1 MTITHLDEAAF
12 AVAGGASRRGTG
24 GMITKRQAAKTA
36 TAHGADTYILNDS
49 DPAALYDLL
58 DGVPSARIFAPHTP
72 CLNFFKK
79 GTDIF
84 AASSYYIA
92 ADDT

>member
-12 AVAGGASRRGTG
+12 AAADGASRRGTG

-49 DPAALYDLL
+49 DLAALYDLL
-58 DGVPSARIFAPHTP
+58 DGAPVVTHICAAHP
-72 CLNFFKK
+72 LSEFFSKK
-79 GTDIF
+79 VLTSLLLVVI
-84 AASSYYIA
+84 I
-92 ADDT
+92 

>member
-12 AVAGGASRRGTG
+12 AAAGDASRRGTG

-36 TAHGADTYILNDS
+36 TAHGADTYILNGS

-58 DGVPSARIFAPHTP
+58 DGVPVGTHICAAHPLSE
-72 CLNFFKK
+72 FFQKRYCH
-79 GTDIF
+79 F
-84 AASSYYIA
+84 CCW
-92 ADDT
+92 